1 MREDIRV
8 LQKESP
14 SFRAVSCQM
23 QMFEISDLLAT
34 CLEDKEVS
42 DLQEKVNQMQL
53 LEAATLA
60 KQLYRQLSK
69 EK

>member
-1 MREDIRV
+1 
-8 LQKESP
+8 
-14 SFRAVSCQM
+14 M

-60 KQLYRQLSK
+60 KQLYRQLTK